1 MPKIIKTRIAKG
13 KKSNKKYST
22 KTLYVLS
29 ALKGFIVSF
38 AGLLITSYLL
48 YKNGDFSF
56 FYKMIIYL
64 SIAMGGFLSGYIAHN
79 KVRGRGFLDGIIS
92 ASVYSLMLIFIFA
105 LLLKLNVTA
114 HILIIVPIC
123 LLSGF
128 IGGIVKA

>member
-64 SIAMGGFLSGYIAHN
+64 SIAMGGFLSGYIAHS

-105 LLLKLNVTA
+105 LLLKINVTA

>member
-13 KKSNKKYST
+13 KKRNKKYST

-29 ALKGFIVSF
+29 AIKGFIVSF

-64 SIAMGGFLSGYIAHN
+64 SIAMGGFLSGYIAHSN
-79 KVRGRGFLDGIIS
+79 VRGRGFLDGIIS
-92 ASVYSLMLIFIFA
+92 ASVYSLMLIFILA
-105 LLLKLNVTA
+105 LLLKLNLTA

-128 IGGIVKA
+128 IGGIAKA